1 MKLRIVGLS
10 FSSIFAIG
18 FGLLSYSLTI
28 PYLKLSVW
36 EDKTGIFKNTW
47 ISKNFISFEIFSYI
61 LFTSLGVLL
70 GFLIGSIIYRKLLD
84 ISKNL
89 KFIPIEDKIA
99 VSIGTLLSLIPVVI
113 IGFLISAFGT
123 GLTPTVKFAFIL
135 IESAIVIWLCNLL
148 ALSMKE
154 EIKFLAPGARKDDSK
169 PQSSSSTVSIPT
181 GMVAKILDTNIII
194 DGRIMEVCKSGFL
207 EGPLLIPGFVIE
219 ELQHIADSADGL
231 KRARGRR
238 GLDILH
244 QMQKEL
250 EIEIKVFDRYK
261 INFAPSD
268 GVDMKLVKLAKVM
281 NAHVMTND
289 FNLNKVAK
297 IHNVKILNVNELA
310 NAVKPIVLPGEEMRV
325 TLVKEGNQQSQAV
338 AYLDDGTMVVVENGR
353 KMLQETVTVTVSSV
367 LQTVAGKMIF
377 AELKNETKQ
386 DSSNNSGGG
395 LRKKT

>member
-1 MKLRIVGLS
+1 
-10 FSSIFAIG
+10 
-18 FGLLSYSLTI
+18 
-28 PYLKLSVW
+28 
-36 EDKTGIFKNTW
+36 
-47 ISKNFISFEIFSYI
+47 
-61 LFTSLGVLL
+61 
-70 GFLIGSIIYRKLLD
+70 
-84 ISKNL
+84 
-89 KFIPIEDKIA
+89 
-99 VSIGTLLSLIPVVI
+99 
-113 IGFLISAFGT
+113 
-123 GLTPTVKFAFIL
+123 
-135 IESAIVIWLCNLL
+135 
-148 ALSMKE
+148 
-154 EIKFLAPGARKDDSK
+154 
-169 PQSSSSTVSIPT
+169 
-181 GMVAKILDTNIII
+181 MVAKILDTNIII
-194 DGRIMEVCKSGFL
+194 DGRILEVCKSGFL
-207 EGPLLIPGFVIE
+207 EGPLLIPGFVLE

-268 GVDMKLVKLAKVM
+268 AVDIKLVKLAKVM
-281 NAHVMTND
+281 NCHVMTND

-386 DSSNNSGGG
+386 DNSNNTSGGV
-395 LRKKT
+395 RKKN

>member
-18 FGLLSYSLTI
+18 FGLLGFSLTTV
-28 PYLKLSVW
+28 YLALSMW
-36 EDKTGIFKNTW
+36 RDKTFSGTW
-47 ISKNFISFEIFSYI
+47 VNKNFQSFEIFSYI

-89 KFIPIEDKIA
+89 KYIPIEDKIA

-113 IGFLISAFGT
+113 IGFLISSFGT

-135 IESAIVIWLCNLL
+135 IESAVVIWLCNLL

-154 EIKFLAPGARKDDSK
+154 EVKFLIPGNSRKDDSR
-169 PQSSSSTVSIPT
+169 PQSTTAISVPT

-194 DGRIMEVCKSGFL
+194 DGRILEVCKSGFL
-207 EGPLLIPGFVIE
+207 EGPLLIPGFVLE

-268 GVDMKLVKLAKVM
+268 AVDIKLVKLAKVM
-281 NAHVMTND
+281 NCHVMTND

-386 DSSNNSGGG
+386 DNSNNTSGGV
-395 LRKKT
+395 RKKN